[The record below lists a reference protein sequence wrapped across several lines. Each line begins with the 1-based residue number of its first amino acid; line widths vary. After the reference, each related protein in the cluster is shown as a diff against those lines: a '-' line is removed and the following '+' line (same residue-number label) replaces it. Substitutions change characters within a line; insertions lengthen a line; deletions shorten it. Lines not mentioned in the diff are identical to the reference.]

1 MKKTFLKISL
11 ILILLPL
18 LIGIPL
24 WSLNDQGYF
33 LLNKINFENQ
43 EVASTDA
50 YISTLMKSLDKK
62 LEVFKGKSLFEVDL
76 NEIVKIISSEKW
88 IQSFEV
94 QREWP
99 NSLKVK
105 IKNYELV
112 MLYWNEKNEAFPI
125 FSNNEML
132 DKINRKEIPDLIH
145 VFDKKYA
152 SQKDLRKKTIEMIQK
167 LPEQGPLSQKQIAEV
182 GYDNKA
188 GFWLQLIKKDLLVK
202 MGDEKIEIKSER
214 VSNVIEYLE
223 SKQIDARVI
232 DANLS
237 QKVLVRLRKD
247 P

>member
-43 EVASTDA
+43 EVTSTDA

-125 FSNNEML
+125 FENNEML
-132 DKINRKEIPDLIH
+132 DKISRKEIPDLIH

-167 LPEQGPLSQKQIAEV
+167 LPEQGPLSQKQISEV

>member
-18 LIGIPL
+18 LIGVPL

-43 EVASTDA
+43 EVASADA

-182 GYDNKA
+182 GYDNKT